1 MDEVSIPITDHA
13 SLIQTALGVEPSL
26 DHHEWIKT
34 RLAEYGHNNRIAML
48 VGSVMPAQAYYKAQ
62 KLRSMLRAQVLEALG
77 DYDVLVSPTMA
88 EPARRIVDDPIVTE
102 KRRPMPH
109 LLTQTFSLSSL
120 PAISVPCGLT
130 SGGLPVGLQVGG
142 RPGDDAIV
150 MRVAHAYEQST
161 PWHTMRPPTV

>member
-1 MDEVSIPITDHA
+1 MTAHA
-13 SLIQTALGVEPSL
+13 NLVQTCLGAEPSL

-34 RLAEYGHNNRIAML
+34 RLSEYGHNNRIAML

-62 KLRSMLRAQVLEALG
+62 KLRSMIRDQVLEALG
-77 DYDVLVSPTMA
+77 TYDVLVSPTMA

-120 PAISVPCGLT
+120 PAISVPCGFT
-130 SGGLPVGLQVGG
+130 SGGLPVGLQIGG
-142 RPGDDAIV
+142 RPGDDATV
-150 MRVAHAYEQST
+150 MKVGHAYEQST
-161 PWHTMRPPTV
+161 TWHTVRPPTA